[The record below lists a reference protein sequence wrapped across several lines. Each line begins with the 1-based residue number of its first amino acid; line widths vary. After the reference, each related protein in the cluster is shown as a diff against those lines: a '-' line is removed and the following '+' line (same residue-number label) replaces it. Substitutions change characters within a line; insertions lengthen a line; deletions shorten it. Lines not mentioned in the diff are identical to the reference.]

1 MGEIGLDRK
10 EYLYVLTFC
19 DLLCIERGYYRRQRA
34 SWEQARLVAYHV
46 RYCMGLAKNETAKT
60 LTEWLPFSWEKE
72 PADPTSIP
80 TEEEIAEMM
89 DMMREMNA
97 QNEKSDT

>member
-1 MGEIGLDRK
+1 
-10 EYLYVLTFC
+10 
-19 DLLCIERGYYRRQRA
+19 
-34 SWEQARLVAYHV
+34 
-46 RYCMGLAKNETAKT
+46 MGLAKNETAKT